1 MKEPPFQESLE
12 PAPVDTPAKEQR
24 YMSGQYF
31 FEYLVVVSLKKSKE
45 GAYEPQITYQFPKV
59 SSLVSRNAACLTKGI
74 KKKNMDKKLKVQG
87 KSLNGQ
93 REVGEKNSG
102 RPSARKIMKI
112 FFKIP
117 GFIPLDILTFQ
128 RHMTC
133 LLWALFKFVFTRF
146 LASHLLASS
155 TVLEEKV

>member
-59 SSLVSRNAACLTKGI
+59 SPLVSRNSACLTKGI
-74 KKKNMDKKLKVQG
+74 KKKNMDKKLKAQG
-87 KSLNGQ
+87 KSLNA
-93 REVGEKNSG
+93 RSHWMVRG
-102 RPSARKIMKI
+102 R
-112 FFKIP
+112 
-117 GFIPLDILTFQ
+117 
-128 RHMTC
+128 
-133 LLWALFKFVFTRF
+133 
-146 LASHLLASS
+146 
-155 TVLEEKV
+155 

>member
-59 SSLVSRNAACLTKGI
+59 SPLVSRNSACLTKGI

-112 FFKIP
+112 FFK
-117 GFIPLDILTFQ
+117 FQ
-128 RHMTC
+128 
-133 LLWALFKFVFTRF
+133 ALF
-146 LASHLLASS
+146 H
-155 TVLEEKV
+155 